1 LRINLEIGSL
11 VVSVLTF
18 SVVVSDSELVVAWS
32 VWSSVSRL
40 GLSVVSSSSSTNWE
54 WVSIELTDVTS
65 VVTSGSINES
75 LLTIV
80 QWGWSSSSVSV
91 TLSVTNVVGEDIEL
105 RVEHLLVIDIIIEDG
120 GGSGH
125 VDSLEPVESHGVEN
139 FLNWF
144 LVLGGS
150 LEGSGNSISLSVEGL
165 KSVIQVVLDSL
176 LEILPGVGGIGDSVA
191 LGLSDILLLLNEEIN
206 LEIEWSLNL
215 QEVVVVD
222 LFESVSSK
230 VKDALDVVSS
240 FKINCGNGSLN

>member
-1 LRINLEIGSL
+1 M
-11 VVSVLTF
+11 
-18 SVVVSDSELVVAWS
+18 
-32 VWSSVSRL
+32 
-40 GLSVVSSSSSTNWE
+40 
-54 WVSIELTDVTS
+54 
-65 VVTSGSINES
+65 
-75 LLTIV
+75 
-80 QWGWSSSSVSV
+80 
-91 TLSVTNVVGEDIEL
+91 
-105 RVEHLLVIDIIIEDG
+105 
-120 GGSGH
+120 
-125 VDSLEPVESHGVEN
+125 
-139 FLNWF
+139 
-144 LVLGGS
+144 GGS